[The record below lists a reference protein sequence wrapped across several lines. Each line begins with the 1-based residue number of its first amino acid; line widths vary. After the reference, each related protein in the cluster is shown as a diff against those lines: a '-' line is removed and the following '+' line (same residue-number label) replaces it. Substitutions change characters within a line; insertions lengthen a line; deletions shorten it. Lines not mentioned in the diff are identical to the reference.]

1 MQSLKNSILPGTG
14 GSHLKYQ
21 LLRRQRSEGLRF
33 EASLGKKRMRCY
45 LKNTQQNKWTGGVAL
60 VIECLPNKCKALSFT
75 AKINK

>member
-33 EASLGKKRMRCY
+33 EASLGKI
-45 LKNTQQNKWTGGVAL
+45 LKNNNNNK
-60 VIECLPNKCKALSFT
+60 K
-75 AKINK
+75 